1 MWEEVN
7 NTLYKKFEFEDF
19 SRAFAFMT
27 RIALHA
33 EKTNHHPRMLN
44 EYNVVEIWLTTHD
57 AESTVTD
64 KDHKLSVKIDALF
77 KA

>member
-1 MWEEVN
+1 MWEEKN

-27 RIALHA
+27 KIALKA
-33 EKTNHHPRMLN
+33 EKMNHHPKMLN

-57 AESTVTD
+57 ADNSVTE
-64 KDHKLSVKIDALF
+64 KDHKLSVKIDAF
-77 KA
+77 YKD